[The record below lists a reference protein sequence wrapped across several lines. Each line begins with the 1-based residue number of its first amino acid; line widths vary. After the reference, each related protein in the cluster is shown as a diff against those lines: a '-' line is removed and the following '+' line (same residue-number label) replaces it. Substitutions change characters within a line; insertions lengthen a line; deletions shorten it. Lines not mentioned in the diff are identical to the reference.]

1 MIRQNH
7 YENFLTS
14 TRLDRGVGREQGRER
29 YREHTRGHGRDLSGE
44 NGREHDREHDRGHGR
59 GHARGPGHHHGRR
72 GLRRGGPGFMGDFAG
87 GDFPGGRKLDAIDI
101 QLVIL
106 ALLAEQ
112 PAHGYELIKTI
123 EERSGGF
130 YTPSPGVIYPAL
142 TYLHEIGHSS
152 VEQQGTRKLYSIT
165 PEGKTHLEENRANA
179 EAILDA
185 LERVGGRMEQV
196 REAFAGVGDSDGGAS
211 DEVHRARH
219 ALKHALRR
227 KHGCDPEEA
236 KRIAKILDRAAAEIS
251 GE

>member
-1 MIRQNH
+1 MTRQNH
-7 YENFLTS
+7 YENLLTS
-14 TRLDRGVGREQGRER
+14 KRLDRAFAREHGREG
-29 YREHTRGHGRDLSGE
+29 YREHTRGHGRDHSGE
-44 NGREHDREHDRGHGR
+44 NSREHGR
-59 GHARGPGHHHGRR
+59 GDARGLGHHHGRR
-72 GLRRGGPGFMGDFAG
+72 GFRRGGPGFMGDFAG

-112 PAHGYELIKTI
+112 PAHGYELIKTL

-236 KRIAKILDRAAAEIS
+236 KRIAKILDRAAAEIL
-251 GE
+251 GR